1 MILNRFL
8 MSSTKQ
14 KPNILVVKVFK
25 ETLRDFVL
33 YCKQIFC
40 RISRKGYVTVGS
52 LYTQHESF
60 LVHSSSLPQS

>member
-25 ETLRDFVL
+25 ETLRDLSYIV
-33 YCKQIFC
+33 
-40 RISRKGYVTVGS
+40 SRYSV
-52 LYTQHESF
+52 EF
-60 LVHSSSLPQS
+60 PERDM